1 MCFELRASVTSWITE
16 GAIHIRLDIIFYK
29 YFGFLVD
36 PLNCIAVIYIRKIQ
50 EKNHYFNIV
59 SISLHCTQL
68 TSFQHMPSIVT
79 IGTFTYNMYRA
90 YLLPK
95 LALGI

>member
-16 GAIHIRLDIIFYK
+16 GAIHIRLDIILYK

-50 EKNHYFNIV
+50 EKIIN
-59 SISLHCTQL
+59 SI
-68 TSFQHMPSIVT
+68 
-79 IGTFTYNMYRA
+79 
-90 YLLPK
+90 
-95 LALGI
+95 